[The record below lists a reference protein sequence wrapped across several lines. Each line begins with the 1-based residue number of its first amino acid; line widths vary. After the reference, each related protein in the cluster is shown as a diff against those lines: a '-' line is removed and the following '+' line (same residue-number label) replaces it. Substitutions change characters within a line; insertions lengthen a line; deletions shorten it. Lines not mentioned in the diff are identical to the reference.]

1 MNTDTARHIQEAVT
15 RLREGTAT
23 DEDVRDVTTY
33 IEAVDGVIAMVN
45 NIVETT
51 NTTTTE

>member
-1 MNTDTARHIQEAVT
+1 MNTDTTRHIQEAVT

-23 DEDVRDVTTY
+23 DEDVSDVTTY

-45 NIVETT
+45 DIVEAAD
-51 NTTTTE
+51 TTTTE